1 MRETAA
7 PATRRIRPSGFAAV
21 IAPVAGPFAFDPGA
35 RSPFVFDLRAVGVF
49 RILLAATILVDQV
62 NLLGDFRAFHSAAGL
77 VSAEDSRD
85 WGSPWLWS
93 LYWLS
98 DGALLP
104 VLLEALR
111 FAASVALLFGIR
123 SRVAAFVLFALLASV
138 AARNPLPLQAGDTVL
153 VVVTFFAAFLPLGE
167 RYSLARLWFGA
178 PAPPLYRSAATA
190 GYAVQVLL
198 VFFMA
203 GILKDGA
210 AWWPDG
216 TAVSMAV
223 HMEAYATE
231 TARLWR
237 HWDGLA
243 RTLTGL
249 VFWLECLAPLLALA
263 PAFWPRTVGVAA
275 LVVLEI
281 GIFLTI
287 EAGLFPLISLVSLVP
302 LTPPRAVEAIARRLR
317 PREGTSG
324 AELVLFYDRP
334 CRFCAFA
341 CRFLLALT
349 GVRGAGMREAQSDP
363 VAAEILER
371 GFEWS
376 VTERAA
382 LGREDAYRRGWAAV
396 RFLVGRSP
404 RPWLARLLPGAVTGA
419 RLYAWIGRNRGR
431 FGTAGRLAFGRG
443 DRVGWHGEAGR
454 FVVACALTVVLAWNA
469 ATYPALRDRVDLR
482 PLVEPLAA
490 SLNLLQ
496 YWNMFAPEPPAEDV
510 WHALPALARDGERV
524 DILSGRPVSLE
535 PPRDGPAR
543 YGGYRWRKTIEK
555 SQWRGEIDR
564 VSVYFC
570 DAGRW
575 AALDIWQFAR
585 PNLGSAA
592 TADAPYEATRL
603 GRWRCHGVDNHR
615 VNAFQAEVD
624 AEMAGAAGAA
634 R

>member
-1 MRETAA
+1 MIA
-7 PATRRIRPSGFAAV
+7 PA
-21 IAPVAGPFAFDPGA
+21 AGPFPFDPGA

-49 RILLAATILVDQV
+49 RILLAATILVDQL
-62 NLLGDFRAFHSAAGL
+62 NQLGDFRAFRSAAGL
-77 VSAEDSRD
+77 VSAEDSRA

-98 DGALLP
+98 DGTLLP

-111 FAASVALLFGIR
+111 FAASVALFFGIR
-123 SRVAAFVLFALLASV
+123 SRPAAFLLFALLASV
-138 AARNPLPLQAGDTVL
+138 AARNPLPLQGGDTVL
-153 VVVTFFAAFLPLGE
+153 VVMTFFAAFLPLGE
-167 RYSLARLWFGA
+167 RFSLARLWFGA

-203 GILKDGA
+203 GILKTGE
-210 AWWPDG
+210 AWWRDG

-223 HMEAYATE
+223 HLEAYATE

-243 RTLTGL
+243 RALTGL

-275 LVVLEI
+275 LVALEI
-281 GIFLTI
+281 GIFLSI
-287 EAGLFPLISLVSLVP
+287 EAGLFPLVSLVSLVP

-317 PREGTSG
+317 RPEDTRG
-324 AELVLFYDRP
+324 AELVLFYDGP

-341 CRFLLALT
+341 SRFLLALAR
-349 GVRGAGMREAQSDP
+349 VRGAAVREAQSDP

-376 VTERAA
+376 VAERAA
-382 LGREDAYRRGWAAV
+382 LGREDGYRRGWDAV
-396 RFLVGRSP
+396 RFVVGRSP
-404 RPWLARLLPGAVTGA
+404 RPWLARLLPGPAAGA

-443 DRVGWHGEAGR
+443 DRPGWHGEAGR
-454 FVVACALTVVLAWNA
+454 FAAAFALTVVLAWNA

-490 SLNLLQ
+490 SLNLVQ
-496 YWNMFAPEPPAEDV
+496 YWNMFAPAPPAADG
-510 WHALPALARDGERV
+510 WHALPALSRDGGRV
-524 DILSGRPVSLE
+524 DLLSGRPVSLE
-535 PPRDGPAR
+535 PPLDGPDR

-555 SQWRGEIDR
+555 SQWRGELHR
-564 VSVYFC
+564 LPVYFC
-570 DAGRW
+570 ETGRW
-575 AALDIWQFAR
+575 AAIDVWQFAR
-585 PNLGSAA
+585 PNPGAGA

-603 GRWRCHGVDNHR
+603 GRWRCDGVDNHR
-615 VNAFQAEVD
+615 VDAFQAQVD
-624 AEMAGAAGAA
+624 AAMAGAATGGAP
-634 R
+634 